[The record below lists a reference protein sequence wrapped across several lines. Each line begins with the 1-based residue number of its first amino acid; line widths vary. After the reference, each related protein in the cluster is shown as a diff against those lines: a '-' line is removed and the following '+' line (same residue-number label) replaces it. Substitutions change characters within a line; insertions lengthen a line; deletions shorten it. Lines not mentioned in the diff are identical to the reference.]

1 MKDFEVRRCLSVFTL
16 KDGIIWSSAFLAKL
30 LGLHEDEIEPDQLNS
45 SGRGWRF
52 VFEMLPKALRRFY
65 NKCAVGGDWD
75 R

>member
-1 MKDFEVRRCLSVFTL
+1 MLVGFHAEGWDYLVLR
-16 KDGIIWSSAFLAKL
+16 AFLAKL

-65 NKCAVGGDWD
+65 NKCRSW